1 MAEIRNYRLDQGF
14 LWLYFNDTLY
24 NSISGGGRI
33 FEGTYT
39 IEQCVQYLNQYA
51 FLENEQWITLP
62 IPYNPAMT
70 AAIDTVKALFPSA
83 VPLEHGADTPY
94 TYNGNTGNYGRFGG
108 GDNNLVFNGGKEDY
122 DLISLRSQTY
132 SVNDKG
138 TYIFISIL
146 PTSYLA
152 NDTISFSNYDQ
163 KQKQIRIHLSPSSS
177 QQGKYYIDVNK
188 YYGTTTGT
196 GPIAKYTDLPNINFY
211 VIPSDPYAE
220 GASAGTTGGGD
231 GTADPSDDL
240 GTEVIAE
247 PTEPT
252 VSAVATGFL
261 SLWTGT
267 AAQINDIATFLWND
281 LATVQDVVNALVRVV
296 ADPMKLIIGLSIV
309 PSQGL
314 HKGTS
319 SPVTV
324 GPFSTGLNL
333 TKLTSQYFTVDCGSL
348 SFDTVCGNTFL
359 DYAPYSKFSI
369 YLPYIGTRTV
379 DANDFVGHTISVKYK
394 GDALTGNCV
403 AFILK
408 DNSVM
413 YQFAGSL
420 SSNCP
425 LSSNDW
431 TQTIISAV
439 QMAATGIA
447 MAATGGAA
455 APAAAAMGASKASSL
470 SSLALNAASNI
481 SSNTSQLSPQVMKSG
496 AVSGASGLLG
506 VQVPYIIREAVSYQD
521 TTDFNTLGGYP
532 SNIYSLLSDLTGY
545 TEVQSIHLTGMTC
558 TQAEMDEIET
568 LLKQGVII

>member
-1 MAEIRNYRLDQGF
+1 MAVYTIPATTQGVDNPYSSTLECQTF
-14 LWLYFNDTLY
+14 YGHIFQLY
-24 NSISGGGRI
+24 NSDNSYYWEIIMDNDQDGFFMLSPVNNSWCSVYVYANTPFSGRVVGHKTSESSATFSASTNYGSTDKPI
-33 FEGTYT
+33 YVFSTTYYATNYNTSIANT
-39 IEQCVQYLNQYA
+39 I
-51 FLENEQWITLP
+51 LP
-62 IPYNPAMT
+62 ILIVGEVVNNNTKFT
-70 AAIDTVKALFPSA
+70 AYGYAILYDF
-83 VPLEHGADTPY
+83 TP
-94 TYNGNTGNYGRFGG
+94 
-108 GDNNLVFNGGKEDY
+108 
-122 DLISLRSQTY
+122 
-132 SVNDKG
+132 
-138 TYIFISIL
+138 
-146 PTSYLA
+146 PT
-152 NDTISFSNYDQ
+152 
-163 KQKQIRIHLSPSSS
+163 P
-177 QQGKYYIDVNK
+177 
-188 YYGTTTGT
+188 
-196 GPIAKYTDLPNINFY
+196 P
-211 VIPSDPYAE
+211 PSDPYAG
-220 GASAGTTGGGD
+220 GASAGTTGGGE
-231 GTADPSDDL
+231 GTADNSDDL

-267 AAQINDIATFLWND
+267 ESQIQDIASFLWND
-281 LATVQDVVNALVRVV
+281 LANVQDVLNALIRIV

-314 HKGTS
+314 HKGS
-319 SPVTV
+319 SAPVTV
-324 GPFSTGLNL
+324 GPFLTGLNL

-431 TQTIISAV
+431 TQTIMSAV
-439 QMAATGIA
+439 QMAATGIS
-447 MAATGGAA
+447 MAATGGAS
-455 APAAAAMGASKASSL
+455 APAAAAMGAGEASSL

-481 SSNTSQLSPQVMKSG
+481 SGNTSQLSPQVMKSG

-506 VQVPYIIREAVSYQD
+506 VQTPYIIREAVSYQD

-568 LLKQGVII
+568 LLHQGVII

>member
-1 MAEIRNYRLDQGF
+1 MPTPVYTIPAGTYPNWTLATDIHFTDDFSQLGWYRSSRTSYYTVYKNDSEIPVYYFIYSRTDGDVAVSFASPQPTSITLVRVRDSATFTYNLTLNSDYPNPFYSYRL
-14 LWLYFNDTLY
+14 
-24 NSISGGGRI
+24 SVGGGNDVSDI
-33 FEGTYT
+33 
-39 IEQCVQYLNQYA
+39 
-51 FLENEQWITLP
+51 
-62 IPYNPAMT
+62 
-70 AAIDTVKALFPSA
+70 
-83 VPLEHGADTPY
+83 VPQS
-94 TYNGNTGNYGRFGG
+94 
-108 GDNNLVFNGGKEDY
+108 VFNPSIVSSYNESIFWDQMNYLMVWGGY
-122 DLISLRSQTY
+122 
-132 SVNDKG
+132 V
-138 TYIFISIL
+138 
-146 PTSYLA
+146 P
-152 NDTISFSNYDQ
+152 
-163 KQKQIRIHLSPSSS
+163 HPP
-177 QQGKYYIDVNK
+177 
-188 YYGTTTGT
+188 
-196 GPIAKYTDLPNINFY
+196 PI
-211 VIPSDPYAE
+211 DPYAG

-231 GTADPSDDL
+231 GTADDSEDMGSEVVPEPS
-240 GTEVIAE
+240 
-247 PTEPT
+247 EPT

-267 AAQINDIATFLWND
+267 ESQIQDIASFLWND
-281 LATVQDVVNALVRVV
+281 LANVQDVLNALIRIV

-314 HKGTS
+314 HKGAS

-324 GPFSTGLNL
+324 GPFLTGLNL

-447 MAATGGAA
+447 MASTGGAA
-455 APAAAAMGASKASSL
+455 APAAAAMGAGEASSL

-481 SSNTSQLSPQVMKSG
+481 SGNVSQLAPQVMKSG

-521 TTDFNTLGGYP
+521 TTEFNTLGGYP

-558 TQAEMDEIET
+558 TQAEMDEIEQ

>member
-1 MAEIRNYRLDQGF
+1 MGVYTIPQQTFAPGTSEEAFIPETHYTDDDSLNIGWSSGSNTRTIDLDSDVVCWIRAENASMTYMTFLFASSEPNKTITINRSENPSSPLVRNL
-14 LWLYFNDTLY
+14 
-24 NSISGGGRI
+24 
-33 FEGTYT
+33 TYT
-39 IEQCVQYLNQYA
+39 FTWDNKTVYYYDER
-51 FLENEQWITLP
+51 
-62 IPYNPAMT
+62 PYNGSNPVPASIT
-70 AAIDTVKALFPSA
+70 NLYISQSYPGAKLCWLA
-83 VPLEHGADTPY
+83 V
-94 TYNGNTGNYGRFGG
+94 YGG
-108 GDNNLVFNGGKEDY
+108 
-122 DLISLRSQTY
+122 
-132 SVNDKG
+132 
-138 TYIFISIL
+138 YI
-146 PTSYLA
+146 P
-152 NDTISFSNYDQ
+152 
-163 KQKQIRIHLSPSSS
+163 P
-177 QQGKYYIDVNK
+177 
-188 YYGTTTGT
+188 
-196 GPIAKYTDLPNINFY
+196 PP
-211 VIPSDPYAE
+211 PSDPYAG

-231 GTADPSDDL
+231 GTADDSDDL
-240 GTEVIAE
+240 GTEVVPE

-252 VSAVATGFL
+252 VSAVQTGFL

-267 AAQINDIATFLWND
+267 QSEINAIASFLWND
-281 LATVQDVVNALVRVV
+281 LANVQDVLNALIRIV

-314 HKGTS
+314 HKGS
-319 SPVTV
+319 YSAVTV
-324 GPFSTGLNL
+324 GPFLTGLNL
-333 TKLTSQYFTVDCGSL
+333 QKLTSQYFTVDCGSL

-403 AFILK
+403 AMILK
-408 DNSVM
+408 DSSVM

-431 TQTIISAV
+431 TQTIMSAV
-439 QMAATGIA
+439 QMAATGISL
-447 MAATGGAA
+447 AATGGAS
-455 APAAAAMGASKASSL
+455 APAAAAMGAGEASSL

-481 SSNTSQLSPQVMKSG
+481 SGNVSQLSPQVMKSG

-506 VQVPYIIREAVSYQD
+506 VQKPYIIREAVSYQD
-521 TTDFNTLGGYP
+521 TTEFNTLGGYP

>member
-1 MAEIRNYRLDQGF
+1 MGVYTIPQQTFAPGTSEQSYIPETHYTDDSSLNIGYKSGS
-14 LWLYFNDTLY
+14 
-24 NSISGGGRI
+24 NSR
-33 FEGTYT
+33 TYT
-39 IEQCVQYLNQYA
+39 FDDGVVGWIRAENSSKTALTFVFASSEPNKKVYRTRSENPTVEEWTLSYTFTWDSKTVYYYNFNWYPVSDPTPESVTNVYISSEYA
-51 FLENEQWITLP
+51 QAKLSWLAVYGGY
-62 IPYNPAMT
+62 IPP
-70 AAIDTVKALFPSA
+70 P
-83 VPLEHGADTPY
+83 G
-94 TYNGNTGNYGRFGG
+94 
-108 GDNNLVFNGGKEDY
+108 
-122 DLISLRSQTY
+122 
-132 SVNDKG
+132 
-138 TYIFISIL
+138 
-146 PTSYLA
+146 
-152 NDTISFSNYDQ
+152 
-163 KQKQIRIHLSPSSS
+163 
-177 QQGKYYIDVNK
+177 
-188 YYGTTTGT
+188 
-196 GPIAKYTDLPNINFY
+196 
-211 VIPSDPYAE
+211 PSDPYAG
-220 GASAGTTGGGD
+220 GASAGTIGGGD
-231 GTADPSDDL
+231 GTADDSDDL
-240 GTEVIAE
+240 GSEVIPE
-247 PTEPT
+247 PSEPT
-252 VSAVATGFL
+252 VSAVDTGFL

-267 AAQINDIATFLWND
+267 RSEIQAVASFLWND
-281 LATVQDVVNALVRVV
+281 LASVQDVVNALIRVV

-314 HKGTS
+314 HKGAYAA
-319 SPVTV
+319 VTV
-324 GPFSTGLNL
+324 GPFLTGLNL
-333 TKLTSQYFTVDCGSL
+333 QKLTSQYFTVDCGSL

-403 AFILK
+403 AMILK

-431 TQTIISAV
+431 TQTIMSAV
-439 QMAATGIA
+439 QMAATGISL
-447 MAATGGAA
+447 AATGGAS
-455 APAAAAMGASKASSL
+455 APAAAAMGAGEASSL

-481 SSNTSQLSPQVMKSG
+481 SGNVSQLSPQVMKSG

-521 TTDFNTLGGYP
+521 TTEFNTLGGYP